1 MPGKKREQLIKKIF
15 NGFPEREFEELVL
28 EMFSYQSLHNK
39 VYKNYLEYLGAGRL
53 AVSTIADI
61 PFMPV
66 SLFKTHRVITGEGG
80 RGPAFRSSGTVTG
93 ERSCHYVSDAGIYE
107 TSFLKCFEMF
117 YGNPADYSILALL
130 PSYVESGDSS
140 LVYMVGS
147 LIERSGHP
155 ESGFYLD
162 DAGRLADMIN
172 KLENSNRKTLLIGV
186 SFALLDLVD
195 KYNFALKNT
204 IVMETG
210 GMKGRRREITREE
223 LHGILKSKTGLGNIH
238 SEYGMTELLSQ
249 AYSQSDGIF
258 TSPPWMR
265 ILIRD
270 AYDPFA
276 WLPPGRSGGVNIIDL
291 ANIDSCAFIE
301 TSDIGRMMDGGEFE
315 ILGRFDN
322 SDIRGCNLLAD

>member
-1 MPGKKREQLIKKIF
+1 MIKKVF
-15 NGFPEREFEELVL
+15 NGFPEREFEELAL
-28 EMFSYQSLHNK
+28 EIFTYQRSHNK
-39 VYKNYLEYLGAGRL
+39 VYKNYLENLGAGRHK
-53 AVSTIADI
+53 VSKITDI

-66 SLFKTHRVITGEGG
+66 SLFKTHRVITGEEG
-80 RGPAFRSSGTVTG
+80 RGQAFRSSGTGTG
-93 ERSCHYVSDAGIYE
+93 KRSCHYVSDVRIYE

-117 YGNPADYSILALL
+117 YGKPSDYCIMALL

-140 LVYMVGS
+140 LVYMVRS
-147 LIERSGHP
+147 LIEKSGHP
-155 ESGFYLD
+155 ENGFYLD
-162 DAGRLADMIN
+162 DTGRLADMIN

-186 SFALLDLVD
+186 SFALLDLVE
-195 KYNFALKNT
+195 KCSFSLKNT

-223 LHGILKSKTGLGNIH
+223 LHGILKSRTCLENIH

-249 AYSQSDGIF
+249 AYSQSDGVF

-265 ILIRD
+265 VMIRD
-270 AYDPFA
+270 IYDPFT
-276 WLPPGRSGGVNIIDL
+276 WLPPGRSGGVNITDL

-301 TSDIGRMMDGGEFE
+301 TSDIGRIRGGGEFE